1 MTTTTAD
8 KGEQEFKREERY
20 IVIKLSDFDNTYLAG
35 DEIVTFHRVLEKVA
49 KQRNQFGKS
58 PLECAVIESDWPEYE
73 PVWKM
78 IEDRMAGRPTN
89 EGQDGLTD
97 SEILTD
103 AHRYCCKYVHAD
115 DAPYRFTERGII
127 EFVRLRVERALNQR
141 QAVKAEPAIE
151 ALSMIG
157 EVLGLDEDDAGP
169 TPIIDKIVCLQEAF
183 ETVKRLHLIATNQVV
198 DLRKAVKPEPISAT
212 QGVPEETYVLF
223 GYATGKFLE
232 RIVPPAQ
239 GKLIND
245 AVALYAKA
253 DFSQMNAAAPEQAES
268 KEGKS

>member
-1 MTTTTAD
+1 MTHPTTAD
-8 KGEQEFKREERY
+8 KGELLPCPFCGGTVKLERDNPLNLRWLWVGCKTCGISTTKSAY
-20 IVIKLSDFDNTYLAG
+20 DYRVINAWN
-35 DEIVTFHRVLEKVA
+35 R
-49 KQRNQFGKS
+49 
-58 PLECAVIESDWPEYE
+58 
-73 PVWKM
+73 
-78 IEDRMAGRPTN
+78 RPTN

-141 QAVKAEPAIE
+141 QAVKAEPAIQ
-151 ALSMIG
+151 ALAMIG
-157 EVLGLDEDDAGP
+157 EVLGLDDDDAGP
-169 TPIIDKIVCLQEAF
+169 TPIIEKIVCLQEAF

-198 DLRKAVKPEPISAT
+198 DLRKAAKPEPLSAA

-253 DFSQMNAAAPEQAES
+253 DFSQMNAAAPADS
-268 KEGKS
+268 KEGES

>member
-1 MTTTTAD
+1 MNPETLRVPFVEVQA
-8 KGEQEFKREERY
+8 
-20 IVIKLSDFDNTYLAG
+20 S
-35 DEIVTFHRVLEKVA
+35 VLEEL
-49 KQRNQFGKS
+49 QRK
-58 PLECAVIESDWPEYE
+58 AAAYD
-73 PVWKM
+73 
-78 IEDRMAGRPTN
+78 
-89 EGQDGLTD
+89 
-97 SEILTD
+97 
-103 AHRYCCKYVHAD
+103 
-115 DAPYRFTERGII
+115 
-127 EFVRLRVERALNQR
+127 ALNQR
-141 QAVKAEPAIE
+141 QALKAEPAIE

-198 DLRKAVKPEPISAT
+198 DLRKAVKPEPLSAAQCLPLAFFT
-212 QGVPEETYVLF
+212 YVGDGKAQRTIYTDLTYANARIQELEEKWRACEAENRKFAEAHAKLFAEKQDVPEETYVLF

-245 AVALYAKA
+245 AVALYTKA

-268 KEGKS
+268 EEGKS